1 MNIVSKKLD
10 GPSIAYAVSGD
21 MEFFITIP
29 VNDTNIEE
37 EKRRLKEQ
45 IENRKEYLRA
55 QDLKL
60 LNADFIRNAPEKI
73 VRIEQDKRAQ
83 AADQLKKLEEKYH
96 SLSFL

>member
-1 MNIVSKKLD
+1 MVITKNKID
-10 GPSIAYAVSGD
+10 NPDIAYAVTGD
-21 MEFFITIP
+21 IELFITIP
-29 VNDTNIEE
+29 VNEANTEE
-37 EKRRLKEQ
+37 EKKRLKEQ

-83 AADQLKKLEEKYH
+83 AADQLKKLEEKFN
-96 SLSFL
+96 SLL